1 MKLKEIYSQIQD
13 EQNQPQINMAEVKQQ
28 FNEQIAE
35 FKNHGNVLYNMGSY
49 RKIAEYFTKLSE
61 NAENYILSESGESW
75 FDDITV
81 KRNLKELKNYAN
93 DFAKVSG
100 EAQSLQ
106 ERMAALY
113 EDMGVI
119 LNRYF
124 DVPDAVKSEN
134 TINESPFS
142 KKNVLKKNETIN
154 STNTESSEFKF
165 DYKLISN
172 IEFAGIDHRDA
183 PEYTDAYIQSADYD
197 GKPMTTDQIDALND
211 DYDYV
216 HEQLDDYIH

>member
-1 MKLKEIYSQIQD
+1 
-13 EQNQPQINMAEVKQQ
+13 
-28 FNEQIAE
+28 
-35 FKNHGNVLYNMGSY
+35 MGSY

-124 DVPDAVKSEN
+124 DVPDTVKSEN
-134 TINESPFS
+134 TINESPGDIVDMGEYQKKYNSDPNFKKLVDS
-142 KKNVLKKNETIN
+142 KGGLYAAISDAEVQN
-154 STNTESSEFKF
+154 S
-165 DYKLISN
+165 I
-172 IEFAGIDHRDA
+172 
-183 PEYTDAYIQSADYD
+183 
-197 GKPMTTDQIDALND
+197 
-211 DYDYV
+211 
-216 HEQLDDYIH
+216 